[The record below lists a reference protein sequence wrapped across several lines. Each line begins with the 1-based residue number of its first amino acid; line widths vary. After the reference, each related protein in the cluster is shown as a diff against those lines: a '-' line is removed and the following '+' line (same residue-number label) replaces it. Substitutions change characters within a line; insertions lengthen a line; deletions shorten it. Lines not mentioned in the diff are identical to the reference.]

1 MKKNTYMIMFDA
13 VFLVLMRCMAYILS
27 HHIKLDMLY
36 YMPPGRFTIYIVSK
50 FLRSAAFEER
60 TVGFFL
66 IGVAW
71 DVPIQLSILLINGYF
86 FEYCLFLVINFHV
99 KTYKYFLFLEIRA
112 SALLVPEGVDL
123 QNDREKYLFSYSI
136 RMSLQPQG
144 CVINGMSHSSC
155 QLYWRHWIIR
165 ANDAVVSDVNG
176 EAVIGMV

>member
-1 MKKNTYMIMFDA
+1 
-13 VFLVLMRCMAYILS
+13 
-27 HHIKLDMLY
+27 
-36 YMPPGRFTIYIVSK
+36 
-50 FLRSAAFEER
+50 
-60 TVGFFL
+60 
-66 IGVAW
+66 
-71 DVPIQLSILLINGYF
+71 
-86 FEYCLFLVINFHV
+86 VINFHV
-99 KTYKYFLFLEIRA
+99 KTYKYFLFFEIRA